1 VEKAPGENA
10 RWIVEDEVPGDQEEE
25 SGNDQA
31 IQARRRRPGDARGR
45 RPYFSPGGRG
55 STRAPHE
62 QTMLR
67 VAHWMFNS
75 RPHLPQP
82 R

>member
-1 VEKAPGENA
+1 VEQEVAC
-10 RWIVEDEVPGDQEEE
+10 DEQEER
-25 SGNDQA
+25 GDDQA
-31 IQARRRRPGDARGR
+31 VDARARSGPGGRGR
-45 RPYFSPGGRG
+45 RGRYFSPGGRG

-62 QTMLR
+62 HTMLR